1 MNWLKLQPHATIC
14 YDAYVCPYVK
24 RVIDA
29 VLEQRNQWWWR
40 ICFRFMSEKYYLP
53 SYVTTDISV
62 SICIHLYNIDNR
74 G

>member
-29 VLEQRNQWWWR
+29 VGTGA
-40 ICFRFMSEKYYLP
+40 EKPVP
-53 SYVTTDISV
+53 SGGGVYASG
-62 SICIHLYNIDNR
+62 L
-74 G
+74 